1 MRALGLLGVVLVL
14 GAGCASAS
22 MAKEEGPT
30 QITVAITSPAPGA
43 ELVAGG
49 HATIAVTGTVATT
62 TPARGALEAW
72 VNGTRVDVKHGA
84 FTAEVAAEPGVNH
97 IKVEGGDGIVALVSQ
112 ELDVMWVAGYLPP
125 RAGQTGFDLPA
136 ALELQLG
143 QRFFDARLL
152 GTALDRSTNP
162 VVARDVASVLELILW
177 NVNLAGLL
185 PPDGIVAGQGDT
197 SINIKI
203 PSITPSDIVVD
214 ARVIDGPQ
222 PAIALN
228 IDLIGVFLAM
238 TGTVQIV
245 GQRLVVAGGL
255 TADFHAAAQLTLGT
269 GADGAIA
276 VTVTGATAGVGALT
290 PNFTGDNGQ
299 QLDGLITLGSSDF
312 RALIDGLLAGPIPA
326 FINQLPP
333 LLQSLLGAADQ
344 LLANLSFTLDP
355 GLGSPVMLQLGGHFG
370 GLDIAAGATS
380 GHVTVREDLSVQI
393 PGVQP
398 IHPASLGAPRLD
410 TSASAPVLD
419 TSGLHLGIHLD
430 FLNALLH
437 ALWNAGLLEG
447 QLTSAG
453 LTAHVSAKLPP
464 LVRPTPASSA
474 CKIDGERCDVQ
485 LQLGQVQIE
494 LPSFEQSFVIEAAAG
509 ARIKITG
516 NTVSLAIQ
524 MTPDLRVWETSA
536 MPGGPLTPD
545 AVSHL
550 ISGVVW
556 PQLFGAIGS
565 NLTFQ
570 LPLPDLASLGLGD
583 LAPALANAQ
592 LSLQAGPR
600 PTVTPSQLVLGADL
614 VLATPAH

>member
-1 MRALGLLGVVLVL
+1 MRALGLLGVAVVL
-14 GAGCASAS
+14 GAGCATGA
-22 MAKEEGPT
+22 MAKQDGPT

-43 ELVAGG
+43 ELVAGAG
-49 HATIAVTGTVATT
+49 ATIAVTGTVATT
-62 TPARGALEAW
+62 TPGRGALEAW
-72 VNGTRVDVKHGA
+72 VNGTRVDVKSGA

-97 IKVEGGDGIVALVSQ
+97 IKVEGGDGIVPLVSQ
-112 ELDVMWVAGYLPP
+112 ELDVTWAAGYLPP
-125 RAGQTGFDLPA
+125 LAGQTGFDLPA

-162 VVARDVASVLELILW
+162 IVARDVASALELILW
-177 NVNLAGLL
+177 NIDLAGLL
-185 PPDGIVAGQGDT
+185 PPGGIQAGQDGA
-197 SINIKI
+197 SISIAI
-203 PSITPSDIVVD
+203 PSVTPSNIVVD
-214 ARVIDGPQ
+214 ARIVDTPQ

-228 IDLIGVFLAM
+228 IDLLGVFLAM
-238 TGTVQIV
+238 TGNVTFA
-245 GQRLVVAGGL
+245 GRTLVVDGGL
-255 TADFHAAAQLTLGT
+255 TADLHAAAQLTLGT
-269 GADGAIA
+269 AADGSIA
-276 VTVTGATAGVGALT
+276 VAVTGATATVGALT
-290 PNFTGDNGQ
+290 PGFVGANGQ
-299 QLDGLITLGSSDF
+299 ELDGLITVGSNDF
-312 RALIDGLLAGPIPA
+312 RTLIESLVDGQLIPT
-326 FINQLPP
+326 FTSKLPP

-355 GLGSPVMLQLGGHFG
+355 GLGTPVMLQLGGHLG
-370 GLDIAAGATS
+370 GLDVAAGATS
-380 GHVTVREDLSVQI
+380 GHVTVRQDLSVRTSA
-393 PGVQP
+393 PP

-410 TSASAPVLD
+410 TSGAVPVLD

-453 LTAHVSAKLPP
+453 LTAKVSAKLPP

-509 ARIKITG
+509 ARIQITG

-524 MTPDLRVWETSA
+524 MTPDLLVWETSA
-536 MPGGPLTPD
+536 MPGGTLTPD
-545 AVSHL
+545 VVSHL

-614 VLATPAH
+614 VLSTPAP

>member
-1 MRALGLLGVVLVL
+1 MRAPGLLGVVLVL
-14 GAGCASAS
+14 GAGCATGSTPRD
-22 MAKEEGPT
+22 EGPT
-30 QITVAITSPAPGA
+30 QITVAITSPSPGA

-49 HATIAVTGTVATT
+49 HATIAVTGMVATT

-72 VNGTRVDVKHGA
+72 VNGTRVDVKNGA

-97 IKVEGGDGIVALVSQ
+97 IKVEGSDGIVPLVSQ
-112 ELDVMWVAGYLPP
+112 ELDVTWAASYLPP

-162 VVARDVASVLELILW
+162 VVARDVASALELILW
-177 NVNLAGLL
+177 NINLAGLL
-185 PPDGIVAGQGDT
+185 PPGGIQTGQGSA
-197 SINIKI
+197 SINIAI
-203 PSITPSDIVVD
+203 PSVTPSNIVVD
-214 ARVIDGPQ
+214 ARIVDTPQ

-228 IDLIGVFLAM
+228 IDLLGVFLAM
-238 TGTVQIV
+238 TGNVTLA
-245 GQRLVVAGGL
+245 GRPLVVDGGL
-255 TADFHAAAQLTLGT
+255 TADLHAAATITLGT
-269 GADGAIA
+269 AADGSIA
-276 VTVTGATAGVGALT
+276 VAVTGATATVGALT
-290 PNFTGDNGQ
+290 PGFVGANGQ
-299 QLDGLITLGSSDF
+299 ELDGLITVGSNDF
-312 RALIDGLLAGPIPA
+312 RALIESLLDSQLIPT
-326 FINQLPP
+326 FTGTLPP
-333 LLQSLLGAADQ
+333 LLKSLLGAADQ

-355 GLGSPVMLQLGGHFG
+355 GLGRPVVLQLGGHLG
-370 GLDIAAGATS
+370 GLDVAAGATS
-380 GHVTVREDLSVQI
+380 GHVTVRQDLSV
-393 PGVQP
+393 GTSAAP

-410 TSASAPVLD
+410 TSGAAPVLD

-453 LTAHVSAKLPP
+453 LAAHVSAKLPP

-485 LQLGQVQIE
+485 LQLGQVQID
-494 LPSFEQSFVIEAAAG
+494 LPSFEQSFVINAAAG

-536 MPGGPLTPD
+536 MPGGTLNAD
-545 AVSHL
+545 VVSHL

-570 LPLPDLASLGLGD
+570 LPLPDLGSLGLGS
-583 LAPALANAQ
+583 LPPALANAQ

-614 VLATPAH
+614 VLATPAP